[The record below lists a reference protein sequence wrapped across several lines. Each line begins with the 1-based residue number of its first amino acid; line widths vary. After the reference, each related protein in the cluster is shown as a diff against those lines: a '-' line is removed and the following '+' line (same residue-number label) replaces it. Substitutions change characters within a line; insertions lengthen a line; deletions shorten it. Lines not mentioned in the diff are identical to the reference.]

1 MTDTIAPATAAM
13 SRVKGPV
20 RFQDAAA
27 YNRTLSKEQSD
38 AASRGC
44 HWMSIYV
51 HGYKIPVGVSYNVIC
66 CDRCPEERC
75 PAHLWTPFFS
85 WFNPLPF
92 CGLMCAMP
100 RAYTYPGTRG
110 DGGWPI
116 RGEADGGWGDPGGV
130 DDKSNMKVVDV
141 DHGIIVH
148 YQSHYWICGDQ
159 VDPNKV
165 LMCWCEKC

>member
-1 MTDTIAPATAAM
+1 MTDPIAPATAAM

-66 CDRCPEERC
+66 CDSV
-75 PAHLWTPFFS
+75 LWTPFFS
-85 WFNPLPF
+85 WINPLPF
-92 CGLMCAMP
+92 VGLMCAMP
-100 RAYTYPGTRG
+100 RAYTYTNERTNN
-110 DGGWPI
+110 GWPI
-116 RGEADGGWGDPGGV
+116 RGEADGGWGDPGSV
-130 DDKSNMKVVDV
+130 DDKSSMKVVDA
-141 DHGIIVH
+141 DHGTIV
-148 YQSHYWICGDQ
+148 YYLSHNWICGNQ

-165 LMCWCEKC
+165 LMCWCDKC

>member
-44 HWMSIYV
+44 HWMSIFV

-66 CDRCPEERC
+66 CDCV
-75 PAHLWTPFFS
+75 LWTPFFS

-92 CGLMCAMP
+92 CGLMFALP
-100 RAYTYPGTRG
+100 R
-110 DGGWPI
+110 DV
-116 RGEADGGWGDPGGV
+116 DGGWGNGE
-130 DDKSNMKVVDV
+130 DKASMKVVDA
-141 DHGIIVH
+141 DHGTIVYYH
-148 YQSHYWICGDQ
+148 GRHWISGK

-165 LMCWCEKC
+165 LVCWCDK

>member
-66 CDRCPEERC
+66 CDSV
-75 PAHLWTPFFS
+75 LWTPFFS

-110 DGGWPI
+110 DDGWPI
-116 RGEADGGWGDPGGV
+116 RGEADGGWGTPE
-130 DDKSNMKVVDV
+130 DDKAHMKVVDA
-141 DHGIIVH
+141 DHGTIVYYH
-148 YQSHYWICGDQ
+148 SRHCIDGKG
-159 VDPNKV
+159 DPNKV
-165 LMCWCEKC
+165 LVCWCDK

>member
-38 AASRGC
+38 AASRGF
-44 HWMSIYV
+44 HWMSVYM
-51 HGYKIPVGVSYNVIC
+51 HGYKIPVGVAYNVIC
-66 CDRCPEERC
+66 CDCV
-75 PAHLWTPFFS
+75 LWTPFFS
-85 WFNPLPF
+85 WINPLPF
-92 CGLMCAMP
+92 CGLMFALP
-100 RAYTYPGTRG
+100 RAYTYTRG
-110 DGGWPI
+110 DDGWPI
-116 RGEADGGWGDPGGV
+116 RGEADGGWGTLGGV
-130 DDKSNMKVVDV
+130 DDKSNMKVVDA

-159 VDPNKV
+159 VDENKV

>member
-44 HWMSIYV
+44 HWMSIFV

-66 CDRCPEERC
+66 CDSV
-75 PAHLWTPFFS
+75 LWTPFFS
-85 WFNPLPF
+85 WINPLPF

-130 DDKSNMKVVDV
+130 DDKSSMKVVDA
-141 DHGIIVH
+141 DHGTIVYYH
-148 YQSHYWICGDQ
+148 SRHCIDGKG
-159 VDPNKV
+159 DPNKV
-165 LMCWCEKC
+165 LVCWCDK

>member
-1 MTDTIAPATAAM
+1 MTGTIAPATAAM

-38 AASRGC
+38 AASRGF
-44 HWMSIYV
+44 HWMSIFV

-66 CDRCPEERC
+66 CDSV
-75 PAHLWTPFFS
+75 LWTPFFS
-85 WFNPLPF
+85 WINPLPF
-92 CGLMCAMP
+92 FGRMFAMP
-100 RAYTYPGTRG
+100 RAYTWTRG
-110 DGGWPI
+110 DDGWPI

-130 DDKSNMKVVDV
+130 DDKSSMKVVDAE
-141 DHGIIVH
+141 HGTIVH
-148 YQSHYWICGDQ
+148 YQSRYWICGDP

-165 LMCWCEKC
+165 LMCWCDKC